1 MIEFLNGRRFPPTT
15 ATLIKTQIRQTMK
28 NNLQIL
34 AAIVAAMLAT
44 GCKQSSQVD
53 ENAPPSD
60 TNSLSVTQQMQNAK
74 EVATNAWQKVKDTT
88 TNAWASVKEG
98 TTNAWADD
106 KESVQSAVDYT
117 YDKKADFVA
126 KANAD
131 LNTLD
136 QKIQQLSDKAATAS
150 DSVKNE
156 AQAKLQDLR
165 DKRTELGKKLDAVK
179 NASQADWNELKV
191 GFQTSYDDAKT
202 SLKQAWQ
209 WLNDKN

>member
-1 MIEFLNGRRFPPTT
+1 
-15 ATLIKTQIRQTMK
+15 MK

-34 AAIVAAMLAT
+34 AALVATMLAT
-44 GCKQSSQVD
+44 GCKPSNQVD
-53 ENAPPSD
+53 ENASPSD
-60 TNSLSVTQQMQNAK
+60 TNSLSVTQQLQNAK

-88 TNAWASVKEG
+88 TNAWASGKEG
-98 TTNAWADD
+98 TTNAWADV
-106 KESVQSAVDYT
+106 KESVQSAADYN
-117 YDKKADFVA
+117 YDKKDDFVA

-131 LNTLD
+131 LNALD
-136 QKIQQLSDKAATAS
+136 QKIQELSDKAATAS

-156 AQAKLQDLR
+156 AQTKLQDLR
-165 DKRTELGKKLDAVK
+165 DKRAELGKKLDAVK

-209 WLNDKN
+209 WLNDKLNS